1 MPSNISSSRPVA
13 VIGAGPAGLAAAR
26 WLKRHG
32 LTPHVFEAADGIGGQ
47 WNAHNP
53 ASATWSGMRTNT
65 SRTLSRFSDRSHDD
79 TTALFPT
86 REQMLAYLEGY
97 ARQFELCDSIH
108 LATRVERISR
118 QGQSWLIDWRGRNT
132 TGSESFSAVIV
143 ATGAEGAPIIPA
155 IPGLRQ
161 FSGALGALHSS
172 RYKGAQ
178 FLHGRNVVVVGGSIS
193 ALEIAS
199 DLALAGAANVTVASR
214 RQRYILPKMIA
225 GTPADHM
232 LFTRMAALSEA
243 ALTPDEL
250 GARMKAAILA
260 AAGNPANYG
269 APEPDP
275 DLFRAGITQAQ
286 HYLSCIAEGRISTR
300 PAIDKIDGTTVH
312 FTDGS
317 STEADAIIFATGFT
331 PALDFLP
338 PTIAQH
344 LAIEDG
350 GPDLFAH
357 SFHPEAPNMAF
368 IGLYNLVG
376 PKLPVI
382 DLQARWIAAIMG
394 GAQPL
399 PSVAEMR
406 RGIEEGRWRRLAGI
420 QPVMHGLAI
429 DFARRH
435 GVDPDPRRWPAL
447 ARALIFGPLS
457 PIAFRLEGPDRL
469 PNAADVFAAETAQI
483 NDANAPELTA
493 EERATC
499 IAVGLDMSVTA
510 PAGDIKSLE
519 AVR

>member
-1 MPSNISSSRPVA
+1 
-13 VIGAGPAGLAAAR
+13 
-26 WLKRHG
+26 
-32 LTPHVFEAADGIGGQ
+32 
-47 WNAHNP
+47 
-53 ASATWSGMRTNT
+53 
-65 SRTLSRFSDRSHDD
+65 
-79 TTALFPT
+79 
-86 REQMLAYLEGY
+86 
-97 ARQFELCDSIH
+97 
-108 LATRVERISR
+108 
-118 QGQSWLIDWRGRNT
+118 
-132 TGSESFSAVIV
+132 
-143 ATGAEGAPIIPA
+143 
-155 IPGLRQ
+155 
-161 FSGALGALHSS
+161 
-172 RYKGAQ
+172 
-178 FLHGRNVVVVGGSIS
+178 
-193 ALEIAS
+193 
-199 DLALAGAANVTVASR
+199 
-214 RQRYILPKMIA
+214 
-225 GTPADHM
+225 
-232 LFTRMAALSEA
+232 
-243 ALTPDEL
+243 
-250 GARMKAAILA
+250 
-260 AAGNPANYG
+260 
-269 APEPDP
+269 
-275 DLFRAGITQAQ
+275 
-286 HYLSCIAEGRISTR
+286 
-300 PAIDKIDGTTVH
+300 
-312 FTDGS
+312 
-317 STEADAIIFATGFT
+317 
-331 PALDFLP
+331 
-338 PTIAQH
+338 
-344 LAIEDG
+344 
-350 GPDLFAH
+350 
-357 SFHPEAPNMAF
+357 MAF